1 MDQAGGQLMW
11 SIVRKEYQQRAR
23 GLATL
28 GLIITYTV
36 ILGGVAFVV
45 YLGSYALLVNLTRTS
60 GDVGLYMSTSTFV
73 AQMIMAL
80 LLALSLNAATIAAE
94 KDHETFD
101 LLNLTLFKSFEI
113 VVGKF
118 ISSTGF
124 LFILV
129 ITALPIYALAF
140 TFGGLELESF
150 WQLAAVVAG
159 MTLFVSS
166 IGLFFSLVS
175 ADVRTA
181 ISRSF
186 FALIILAA
194 ITLFF
199 GYILRNSF
207 STAPPNVVT
216 YWLGLVSMLVNP
228 VFAAIDVLGEITGGT
243 GIQWQAPL
251 PVAVPFVVQ
260 GNRLWAFAAV
270 SQTALAAIVLF
281 ITTLAYPRFRASK
294 DGGI

>member
-1 MDQAGGQLMW
+1 MW
-11 SIVRKEYQQRAR
+11 NIVRKEYRQRAR

-45 YLGSYALLVNLTRTS
+45 YLGSYAMLANMTRTS

-80 LLALSLNAATIAAE
+80 LLALSLNAASIAAE

-101 LLNLTLFKSFEI
+101 LLNLTLFKSSEI
-113 VVGKF
+113 VLGKF

-129 ITALPIYALAF
+129 VTALPIYALAF
-140 TFGGLELESF
+140 TFGGVELGAF
-150 WQLAAVVAG
+150 WQLASVVAG

-194 ITLFF
+194 VTLFF
-199 GYILRNSF
+199 GWALVASF
-207 STAPPNVVT
+207 RSSPPNVVT
-216 YWLGLVSMLVNP
+216 YWLGLVSLLVNP
-228 VFAAIDVLGEITGGT
+228 LWAAIDVFNPVAAVGL
-243 GIQWQAPL
+243 QWQAPL
-251 PVAVPFVVQ
+251 PAAVPYVVQ
-260 GNRLWAFAAV
+260 ARHLWILSSL
-270 SQTALAAIVLF
+270 SQVLLAAMLLF
-281 ITTLAYPRFRASK
+281 ITTLAYPRYRASK

>member
-1 MDQAGGQLMW
+1 MW

-45 YLGSYALLVNLTRTS
+45 YLGSYTLLTNMTRTS
-60 GDVGLYMSTSTFV
+60 GDVGASLSISTFV

-101 LLNLTLFKSFEI
+101 LLNLTLFKSSEI
-113 VVGKF
+113 VLGKY

-129 ITALPIYALAF
+129 VTALPIYALAF
-140 TFGGLELESF
+140 TFGGVDVSTF

-186 FALIILAA
+186 FTLIIVAA

-199 GYILRNSF
+199 GWALVASF
-207 STAPPNVVT
+207 SSSPPNVVT
-216 YWLGLVSMLVNP
+216 YWLGLASLLVNP
-228 VFAAIDVLGEITGGT
+228 LWAAIDAFGPVSGAAGL
-243 GIQWQAPL
+243 QWQPPL
-251 PVAVPFVVQ
+251 PVAVPFIVQ
-260 GNRLWAFAAV
+260 GGNLWAWSTLTQV
-270 SQTALAAIVLF
+270 ALSLIMLF
-281 ITTLAYPRFRASK
+281 STIIAYPKFRASK
-294 DGGI
+294 DGGV

>member
-1 MDQAGGQLMW
+1 MW

-45 YLGSYALLVNLTRTS
+45 YLGSYAMLANMSKTS
-60 GDVGLYMSTSTFV
+60 GDVGLAMSTGTFV

-80 LLALSLNAATIAAE
+80 LLALSLNAASIAAE

-101 LLNLTLFKSFEI
+101 LLNLTLFKSNEI
-113 VVGKF
+113 VLGKF
-118 ISSTGF
+118 VSSTGF

-129 ITALPIYALAF
+129 VTALPIYALAF
-140 TFGGLELESF
+140 TFGGLDPAAF

-186 FALIILAA
+186 FALIILSA

-199 GYILRNSF
+199 GWALVASFNS
-207 STAPPNVVT
+207 SPPNVVT
-216 YWLGLVSMLVNP
+216 YWLGLVSVLVNP
-228 VFAAIDVLGEITGGT
+228 LWAAIDVFSPVVGAAGL
-243 GIQWQAPL
+243 QWQAPL
-251 PVAVPFVVQ
+251 PVAVPYVVQ
-260 GNRLWAFAAV
+260 ARHLWIFSSLTQV
-270 SQTALAAIVLF
+270 ALAAIILF
-281 ITTLAYPRFRASK
+281 FTVMIYPRYRASK